1 MLEFFMCFC
10 TSLNQ
15 EYLVFLKATNPQS
28 LIKQII
34 MEEEKNRKFEKTE
47 ELGKEA
53 HQIMP
58 RYPELFF

>member
-1 MLEFFMCFC
+1 MCFC

-15 EYLVFLKATNPQS
+15 EYLVFLRDIHPQS

-34 MEEEKNRKFEKTE
+34 MEEEKNREFEKTE

-53 HQIMP
+53 
-58 RYPELFF
+58 R

>member
-1 MLEFFMCFC
+1 MCFC

-15 EYLVFLKATNPQS
+15 EYLVFLRAINPQS

-34 MEEEKNRKFEKTE
+34 MKEEKNKKFEKTE
-47 ELGKEA
+47 ELGKGA

-58 RYPELFF
+58 RYPGLLF